1 MAEPEIR
8 GATVDDAEEVG
19 RILGAAFDD
28 NPIINW
34 IVRTD
39 ERRGWAIE
47 TLFRE
52 VGRYEYLPGGECHI
66 TADCTG
72 ATLWRA
78 PGVPER
84 NDPRLGAIFE
94 EIVGDNADHSR
105 VLGEVRDAHH
115 PAEEHFYLLGIGVL
129 PGGQGGGV
137 GSALIRT
144 VLDRCDRER
153 IPAYLE
159 NSKERNLPFYERH
172 GFVVRERIELPDGGP
187 PLWPMWRNPR

>member
-52 VGRYEYLPGGECHI
+52 VGRYEYQIG
-66 TADCTG
+66 
-72 ATLWRA
+72 RA
-78 PGVPER
+78 
-84 NDPRLGAIFE
+84 
-94 EIVGDNADHSR
+94 S
-105 VLGEVRDAHH
+105 
-115 PAEEHFYLLGIGVL
+115 
-129 PGGQGGGV
+129 
-137 GSALIRT
+137 
-144 VLDRCDRER
+144 CRER
-153 IPAYLE
+153 
-159 NSKERNLPFYERH
+159 
-172 GFVVRERIELPDGGP
+172 V
-187 PLWPMWRNPR
+187 